1 MVLPAVMNVKSDK
14 MTAEEISRIA
24 GEENTVYSYMP
35 DRLSRFYTVNYYMD
49 DRLRLFDKENPQ
61 TGYVI
66 VNEGDMD
73 SFTKYTEGKFR
84 LEEVR
89 VFAKKGD
96 KPRKRIHLLKFEKS
110 LEKC

>member
-1 MVLPAVMNVKSDK
+1 MLPAVMNVKSDK

-49 DRLRLFDKENPQ
+49 DRLRLLTRRIHRQ
-61 TGYVI
+61 GYVI

-96 KPRKRIHLLKFEKS
+96 KPRRESI
-110 LEKC
+110 C